1 MAKFETQLARMESLM
16 NYKPSLNENKNTSP
30 IEYKTL
36 GADGKVY
43 GIIREGS
50 KYYIKTSTPGKEN
63 IVESYSYING
73 FNYRNENGFNSYN
86 EATKQ
91 LEMKLINLNEA
102 KGIHKDVSTVDFSK
116 NTKVFKDL
124 TLEARKEINRVN
136 QIIENSGKIGM
147 NNTGDPESNGSST
160 GENTKKNNEPFE
172 LSTTASL
179 DKDLTAKATDPK
191 SQGYDSVRMNVDRKL
206 QDADKMERG
215 NRGDEGYEAVDCQG
229 SIACQKP
236 SGAKAV
242 KMNEEFDEIESLLD
256 DFNNDEAD
264 VEIEIPNIEIDINS
278 IDPEEN
284 DGDEEFII
292 TDDEDS
298 VCEDDSCCTTDCEF
312 LNSYD
317 RKGTLPVQ
325 SWDKMNEGRINRIA
339 KRVVNE
345 LLNESTTTLDAWGK
359 HPKYRKQPMTV
370 PANKEKFVGTG
381 DRDWNDESAK
391 GEEPYGRKIG
401 SSAPFTKMA
410 DIIATEIT
418 KALKE
423 SSLKKK

>member
-172 LSTTASL
+172 LPATASL

-191 SQGYDSVRMNVDRKL
+191 SQGYDSVRVDADRKL
-206 QDADKMERG
+206 QGADKMERG
-215 NRGDEGYEAVDCQG
+215 NRGDEGYETVNCQG
-229 SIACQKP
+229 SVACQKP

-242 KMNEEFDEIESLLD
+242 KMNEEFDDIESLLD
-256 DFNNDEAD
+256 DFDNEDA
-264 VEIEIPNIEIDINS
+264 NIEIDIPNVEIE
-278 IDPEEN
+278 IDGIEPEEN
-284 DGDEEFII
+284 DNTEFII

-312 LNSYD
+312 LNSYN
-317 RKGTLPVQ
+317 RKGTLPAQ

-339 KRVVNE
+339 KRVMNE

-391 GEEPYGRKIG
+391 GEEPYGKRIG
-401 SSAPFTKMA
+401 SSAPFTNMA
-410 DIIATEIT
+410 NLIATEIT